1 MRAYARDV
9 QGVSS
14 DSQSL
19 RNFTRGKETS
29 VKRVACSALS
39 KTSRTGKQ
47 EKLPFFFFFFF
58 LNALTARKIVLFSG
72 ENSLSRR
79 VRTF

>member
-47 EKLPFFFFFFF
+47 EKLPFFFSFFFERV
-58 LNALTARKIVLFSG
+58 NRA
-72 ENSLSRR
+72 ENRSILW
-79 VRTF
+79 

>member
-58 LNALTARKIVLFSG
+58 FERVNRA
-72 ENSLSRR
+72 ENRSILW
-79 VRTF
+79 

>member
-47 EKLPFFFFFFF
+47 EKLPFFFFFFERV
-58 LNALTARKIVLFSG
+58 NRA
-72 ENSLSRR
+72 ENRSILW
-79 VRTF
+79 